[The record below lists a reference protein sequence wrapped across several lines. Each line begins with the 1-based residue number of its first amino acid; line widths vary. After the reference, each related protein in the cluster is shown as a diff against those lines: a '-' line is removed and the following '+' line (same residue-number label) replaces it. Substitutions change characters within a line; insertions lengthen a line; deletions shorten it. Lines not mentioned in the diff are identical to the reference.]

1 MTIHAKRGE
10 PIIAKKTASP
20 TPAAN
25 KRRGL
30 PPIIWVWL
38 GITIFWLM
46 VSGINRLSPSLK
58 TPAAATS
65 TSALTGYFNDE
76 TKLFSVSQ
84 AAQLGN
90 ALAVFENETSNQI
103 VVAVYPRV
111 PHDAIE
117 QFTIETA
124 ERSRLGRKGLDNG
137 AILFMFM
144 AERVARFEIGYGLEA
159 ALTDADA
166 RRILE
171 THLLPAFAKGNYVE
185 GIDGT
190 LAATFKNVKDAY
202 RANKMPGTLA
212 VYWLQLKVK
221 IPKLVDQAWPTLT
234 ALEIEKRVGIT
245 LFAGLLGIGI
255 WDGFRQSARV
265 GRNLLRGAG
274 NLAAGRA
281 FTAGMEGVGL
291 ESIIDTLKVFGLL
304 LGVIIGAAG
313 LVIVAAGGTFG
324 GAGAQIHW

>member
-1 MTIHAKRGE
+1 
-10 PIIAKKTASP
+10 
-20 TPAAN
+20 
-25 KRRGL
+25 
-30 PPIIWVWL
+30 
-38 GITIFWLM
+38 M
-46 VSGINRLSPSLK
+46 VSGINRLFPTLK
-58 TPAAATS
+58 TPAATLS
-65 TSALTGYFNDE
+65 IPALTGYFNDE
-76 TKLFSVSQ
+76 SQVFSVSQ

-90 ALAVFENETSNQI
+90 ALSAFENETSNQI

-111 PHDAIE
+111 PQGAIE
-117 QFTIETA
+117 QFTIDIA

-166 RRILE
+166 RHILE
-171 THLLPAFAKGNYVE
+171 TQLLPAFTKGNYAD
-185 GIDGT
+185 GIEGT
-190 LAATFKNVKDAY
+190 LAATFKNIKDAY
-202 RANKMPGTLA
+202 RGDKMPGALA

-221 IPKLVDQAWPTLT
+221 IPKLIDQAWPTLT
-234 ALEIEKRVGIT
+234 ALEIEKRVAIT
-245 LFAGLLGIGI
+245 LFAGLLGIGV
-255 WDGFRQSARV
+255 WDGFKQSARIV
-265 GRNLLRGAG
+265 RNLLRGVG

-281 FTAGMEGVGL
+281 YMSGMEGVGI

-304 LGVIIGAAG
+304 LGAIISAAG